1 MIESIIYNYL
11 KQKMSIPVY
20 MEYPSRAAKTM
31 IIVEK
36 VGSGLEDHVHTAL
49 ITIQSYSTSLFNT
62 ADLNETVKT
71 AMFGIVELD
80 KICKCELNSDY
91 NYPDV
96 ERNQYRYQALFEIT
110 YLK

>member
-1 MIESIIYNYL
+1 MIESIIYDYL
-11 KQKMSIPVY
+11 KEKLIVPVY
-20 MEYPSRAAKTM
+20 MEYPNKANKSM
-31 IIVEK
+31 VIIEK
-36 VGSGLEDHVHTAL
+36 VGSGLEDHVHNAM
-49 ITIQSYSTSLFNT
+49 IAIQSYSTSLFDT
-62 ADLNETVKT
+62 AELNEAVKI
-71 AMFGIVELD
+71 AMLESVDID